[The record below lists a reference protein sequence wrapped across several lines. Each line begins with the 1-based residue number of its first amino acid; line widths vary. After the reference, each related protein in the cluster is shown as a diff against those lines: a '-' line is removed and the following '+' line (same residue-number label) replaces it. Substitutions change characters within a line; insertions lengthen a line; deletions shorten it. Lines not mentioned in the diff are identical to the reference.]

1 MSHGELDAL
10 HGVFPLARGDGY
22 HETVASKPLQN
33 GVIPAF
39 YSKRDADDAAVSTHG
54 VDQTAER
61 AKRVGDVLLAV
72 DDDVDVDALFAAAD
86 VDGSGKLDE
95 QEFTALLEELSEK
108 TRGHRNVSRLEFELA
123 RGSLDANRDGLID
136 LSELR
141 EEFYHRKLKDASDRL
156 FLDQSGKI
164 VAGAP
169 A

>member
-61 AKRVGDVLLAV
+61 AKRVG
-72 DDDVDVDALFAAAD
+72 
-86 VDGSGKLDE
+86 
-95 QEFTALLEELSEK
+95 EK
-108 TRGHRNVSRLEFELA
+108 RRRQ
-123 RGSLDANRDGLID
+123 RDGGRVRRHFDAAVVGVSSVLHQLLVTVENFDEIAV
-136 LSELR
+136 E
-141 EEFYHRKLKDASDRL
+141 RK
-156 FLDQSGKI
+156 
-164 VAGAP
+164 
-169 A
+169 